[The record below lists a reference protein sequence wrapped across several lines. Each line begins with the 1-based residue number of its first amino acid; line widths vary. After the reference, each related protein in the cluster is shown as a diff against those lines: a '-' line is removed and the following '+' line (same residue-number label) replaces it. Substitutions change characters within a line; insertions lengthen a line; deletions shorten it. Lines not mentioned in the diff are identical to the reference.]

1 MSFSTAKL
9 PTFLITD
16 LYKKVLISST
26 NKTLPTLE
34 KVEKNEIRNLL
45 EFLGENKKGIAIV
58 VNNPNAV
65 YITDEQLQ
73 LLTNLLQACSLSLAD
88 VAIINIANK
97 KINFTILKSTLK
109 FDYLLMMGID
119 IEAFELPLIF
129 SKNKVQHF
137 DKISLLITE
146 NLSILMGKTNEV
158 KNEKRA
164 LWNALKIMFNIN

>member
-1 MSFSTAKL
+1 MSFSTTKL

-16 LYKKVLISST
+16 LFKKVLISST
-26 NKTLPTLE
+26 NNNLPAPE
-34 KVEKNEIRNLL
+34 NMEFEEIRKPL

-58 VNNPNAV
+58 INDANAV
-65 YITDEQLQ
+65 YITDDKLQ
-73 LLTNLLQACSLSLAD
+73 LLTNLLLACNLSIAD

-97 KINFTILKSTLK
+97 NINFTTLK
-109 FDYLLMMGID
+109 TSLNIEYLLMMGID
-119 IEAFELPLIF
+119 IQAFELPLIF

-146 NLSILMGKTNEV
+146 NLSVLIGNSNEV

-164 LWNALKIMFNIN
+164 LWNALKLMFNIK